1 MLNKAIIKK
10 FEVWDGET
18 GEADVTAQFNNGVQ
32 LKAFSLDSFKEDDE
46 MDVLLTLFCKDSEV
60 IDETLIKEITNT
72 NDKYQVTL
80 QGEIIDFINDDE
92 QGEIVVVDVGNIF
105 INIYSATS
113 EISKDSIGKY
123 FRGVGRLDIET
134 ETIS

>member
-134 ETIS
+134 EPIS